1 MRDFYINNYI
11 TQESLQLCFV
21 LHRRDYGNTSLI
33 LDLFCAETG
42 RLPVLAKGAKR
53 GRPLLAANL
62 QPFVPLW
69 ASWSG
74 RGEVRVLRVAEPAG
88 QALALQGVSLYCG
101 LYLNELL
108 IRLLERGEPHPALF
122 AFYHA
127 ALQDLAGGAHLATG
141 LRQFELRLLGE
152 LGYGPLLDQAAE
164 GPIQAEERYRCVP
177 GQPPRR
183 VQAGEGD
190 AQTLHGATL
199 LALVSGEPL
208 GEAWMAREA
217 RDLLRRLLAPHL
229 GTRPLKS
236 RELFRQ
242 AKGKMPDLSAGS

>member
-1 MRDFYINNYI
+1 MATIPR
-11 TQESLQLCFV
+11 EPLQRCFV
-21 LHRRDYGNTSLI
+21 LHRRDYANTSLL
-33 LDLFCAETG
+33 LDLFSAEAG

-53 GRPLLAANL
+53 GRAALGAIL
-62 QPFVPLW
+62 QPFHPLW
-69 ASWSG
+69 ASWAG
-74 RGEVRVLRVAEPAG
+74 RGEVRSLTSAEATGSPLALSG
-88 QALALQGVSLYCG
+88 QALFCG

-108 IRLLERGEPHPALF
+108 IRLLERGDPHPNLF

-127 ALQDLAGGAHLATG
+127 ALQGLAGGEHLETG

-152 LGYGPLLDQAAE
+152 LGYGPLLDQAE
-164 GPIQAEERYRCVP
+164 DGPIRTEDRYHCVP

-183 VQAGEGD
+183 VQAGEGG
-190 AQTLHGATL
+190 AQALQGATL
-199 LALVSGEPL
+199 LALVAGETLGEP
-208 GEAWMAREA
+208 WMAREA

-242 AKGKMPDLSAGS
+242 ARGKMPHRSTGT

>member
-1 MRDFYINNYI
+1 MATIPR
-11 TQESLQLCFV
+11 EPLRCCFV
-21 LHRRDYGNTSLI
+21 LHRRDYGNTSLL
-33 LDLFCAETG
+33 LDLFSAEAG

-53 GRPLLAANL
+53 GRAALGAIL
-62 QPFVPLW
+62 QPFHPLW
-69 ASWSG
+69 ASWAG
-74 RGEVRVLRVAEPAG
+74 RGEVRSLTSAEATGSPLALSG
-88 QALALQGVSLYCG
+88 QALFCG

-108 IRLLERGEPHPALF
+108 IRLLERGDPHPNLF

-127 ALQDLAGGAHLATG
+127 ALQGLAGGEHLETG
-141 LRQFELRLLGE
+141 LRQFDLRLLGE

-164 GPIQAEERYRCVP
+164 GPIRAEERYCCVP

-183 VQAGEGD
+183 VQAGEGE

-199 LALVSGEPL
+199 LALVAGETL

-242 AKGKMPDLSAGS
+242 ARGKIFDHSAQS

>member
-1 MRDFYINNYI
+1 MATIPR
-11 TQESLQLCFV
+11 EALQRCFV
-21 LHRRDYGNTSLI
+21 LHRRDFGNTSLL
-33 LDLFCAETG
+33 LDIFSAEGG

-53 GRPLLAANL
+53 GRAAQGAIL
-62 QPFVPLW
+62 QPFHPLW
-69 ASWSG
+69 ACWAG
-74 RGEVRVLRVAEPAG
+74 RGEVRSLTSAEAAGSPLALSG
-88 QALALQGVSLYCG
+88 QALFCG

-108 IRLLERGEPHPALF
+108 TLLLERGDPHPNLF

-127 ALQDLAGGAHLATG
+127 ALQGLAGGEHLETG

-152 LGYGPLLDQAAE
+152 LGYGPLLDQAE
-164 GPIQAEERYRCVP
+164 DGPIRAEDRYHCVP

-183 VQAGEGD
+183 VQVGEGNTQ
-190 AQTLHGATL
+190 ALQGATL
-199 LALVSGEPL
+199 LALVGGTTLGEP
-208 GEAWMAREA
+208 WMAREA

-242 AKGKMPDLSAGS
+242 ARGKMPHRSTGT

>member
-1 MRDFYINNYI
+1 VVAIPR
-11 TQESLQLCFV
+11 EPLQRCFV
-21 LHRRDYGNTSLI
+21 LHQRDYGNTSLL
-33 LDLFCAETG
+33 LDLFIAEAG

-53 GRPLLAANL
+53 GRAALGAIL
-62 QPFVPLW
+62 QPFHPLW
-69 ASWSG
+69 ASWTG
-74 RGEVRVLRVAEPAG
+74 RGEVRTLTSAEAAGTPPALRG
-88 QALALQGVSLYCG
+88 QALFCG

-108 IRLLERGEPHPALF
+108 TRLLERGDPHPALF

-127 ALQDLAGGAHLATG
+127 ALQDLAGGAHLETG

-164 GPIQAEERYRCVP
+164 GPIRAEERYCCVP

-183 VQAGEGD
+183 VQAGEGE

-199 LALVSGEPL
+199 LALVAGETL

-242 AKGKMPDLSAGS
+242 ARGKIFDHSAQS

>member
-1 MRDFYINNYI
+1 MVAISR
-11 TQESLQLCFV
+11 EPLQRCFV
-21 LHRRDYGNTSLI
+21 LHRRDYGNTSLL
-33 LDLFCAETG
+33 LDLFSAETG

-53 GRPLLAANL
+53 GRTALGAIL
-62 QPFVPLW
+62 QPFHPIW
-69 ASWSG
+69 ASWAG
-74 RGEVRVLRVAEPAG
+74 RGEVRTLTSAEAAGPPLALVG
-88 QALALQGVSLYCG
+88 QALFCG

-152 LGYGPLLDQAAE
+152 LGYGPLLDQAEE
-164 GPIQAEERYRCVP
+164 GPVRTEALYLCLP
-177 GQPPRR
+177 GQPPQR
-183 VQAGEGD
+183 VRAGEGD
-190 AQTLHGATL
+190 AQSLHGATL

-242 AKGKMPDLSAGS
+242 SRGKISDLSAGS

>member
-1 MRDFYINNYI
+1 MVAIPR
-11 TQESLQLCFV
+11 EPLQRCFV
-21 LHRRDYGNTSLI
+21 LHRRDYGNTSLL
-33 LDLFCAETG
+33 LDLFSAEAG

-53 GRPLLAANL
+53 GRAALGAIL
-62 QPFVPLW
+62 QPFHPLW
-69 ASWSG
+69 VSWAG
-74 RGEVRVLRVAEPAG
+74 RGEVRTLTSAEAAGTPPALRG
-88 QALALQGVSLYCG
+88 QALFCG

-108 IRLLERGEPHPALF
+108 TRLLERGDPHPALF

-127 ALQDLAGGAHLATG
+127 ALQDLAGGAHLETG

-152 LGYGPLLDQAAE
+152 LGYGPLLDQADE
-164 GPIQAEERYRCVP
+164 GPIRAEDRYHCAP

-183 VQAGEGD
+183 VRAGEGD
-190 AQTLHGATL
+190 AQALHGATL
-199 LALVSGEPL
+199 LALVAGETL

-242 AKGKMPDLSAGS
+242 ARGKIFDHSAQS

>member
-1 MRDFYINNYI
+1 MATIPR
-11 TQESLQLCFV
+11 EPLQRCFV
-21 LHRRDYGNTSLI
+21 LHRRDYGNTSLL
-33 LDLFCAETG
+33 LDLFSAEAG

-53 GRPLLAANL
+53 GRAALGAIL
-62 QPFVPLW
+62 QPFHPLW
-69 ASWSG
+69 ASWAG
-74 RGEVRVLRVAEPAG
+74 RGEVRSLTSAEAAGSSLALSG
-88 QALALQGVSLYCG
+88 QALFCG

-108 IRLLERGEPHPALF
+108 TRLLERGDPHPALF

-127 ALQDLAGGAHLATG
+127 ALQGLAGGGHLETG

-152 LGYGPLLDQAAE
+152 LGYGPLLERAE
-164 GPIQAEERYRCVP
+164 DGPIRAEDRYHCAP
-177 GQPPRR
+177 GQPPQR
-183 VQAGEGD
+183 VRVGQGGAQNPRD
-190 AQTLHGATL
+190 ATHGATL
-199 LALVSGEPL
+199 LALVAGESL

-242 AKGKMPDLSAGS
+242 ARGKMPDLSTGT